1 MHLNSPVVLGDWN
14 VPLSPLHPLAG
25 VKGDVEN
32 GGRGRAG
39 DFVRGVCAGVA
50 DSSEISEVTE
60 GAAEL
65 SRAWAPF
72 CAEELAMFTER
83 RGGCNE
89 KKVSSRLSI
98 LMRRA

>member
-25 VKGDVEN
+25 VIGDVNN
-32 GGRGRAG
+32 GGPAG

-50 DSSEISEVTE
+50 DASEVSEVTE